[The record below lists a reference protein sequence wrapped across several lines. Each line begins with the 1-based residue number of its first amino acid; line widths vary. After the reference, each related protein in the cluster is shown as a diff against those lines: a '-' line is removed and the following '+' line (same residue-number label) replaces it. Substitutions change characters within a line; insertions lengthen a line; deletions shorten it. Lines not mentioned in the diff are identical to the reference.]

1 MKEIQFDHTCDS
13 VNEAMGVCKD
23 RATEIE
29 ALVIYQIAFQQ
40 IMVEKLFGEDAE
52 KDDIPANFRT
62 KTAILDKCLD
72 YATDEQEQIYITWEF
87 TKMDIKTDGPMGAM
101 FLAVVCKKMLTL
113 DLDEETFVT
122 WFTKQ
127 KAKAEADESED

>member
-1 MKEIQFDHTCDS
+1 MKQITFDHTCNS
-13 VNEAMGVCKD
+13 VNEAMGICRD

-40 IMVEKLFGEDAE
+40 IMREKLFGDDADADE
-52 KDDIPANFRT
+52 IPANFRT
-62 KTAILDKCLD
+62 KSAILDKCLD
-72 YATDEQEQIYITWEF
+72 YATDEQEQIFITWEF
-87 TKMDIKTDGPMGAM
+87 TKMDMRTDQPAGQM
-101 FLAVVCKKMLTL
+101 FLAIIIKKMLTL

-127 KAKAEADESED
+127 KANAEADESED